1 MLGSINASGLNAST
15 FPQPST
21 AGAWSATPQATVVNP
36 NVGSIIFTLANPIYL
51 QPGQF
56 VRIFI
61 YAYGNRRLLRYQSDP
76 TNPSYD
82 PRMRGALPIP
92 PLARPRWT
100 RGPPAALRPFKSPRT
115 KPLPEARGPCRCA
128 GSRARGW

>member
-36 NVGSIIFTLANPIYL
+36 NVGSIVFTLANPIYL

-82 PRMRGALPIP
+82 PRMRGARATSRP
-92 PLARPRWT
+92 PRLRRDPAKPPPRD
-100 RGPPAALRPFKSPRT
+100 
-115 KPLPEARGPCRCA
+115 KPCREESGPCRCA
-128 GSRARGW
+128 GSRARSW